1 MSTHTKHPQLLDP
14 NTPAGEQR
22 SRRVIFLLLPQVN
35 LLDLGGPAQ
44 VFSAAAALGAA
55 YTLEFRAAQP
65 TVISAQHL
73 PFSPL
78 AELGQVAADDLVI
91 IPGMNLQ
98 NYATGAEQLEPVVLR
113 WVLAAHAAG
122 AHIASVCTGAFVLGE
137 AGLLNGRRCTTHWAA
152 TEALQQRY
160 PQARVLDT
168 VLYVHDQG
176 VTTSAGIAAGVDMA
190 LALVEQAYVPLFVA
204 QLARELVVY
213 IRRDSTHPQ
222 TSVYLQ
228 YRTHLHPGVHRAQDH
243 IVAHLTE
250 SLSVAQIAAAA
261 RMSERTLSRAFR
273 EATGLTLI
281 DYQQQ
286 LRLELA
292 ATLLR
297 DPELSVD
304 EIANKTGFADV
315 RHFRRLWSRQ
325 FGSPPSTSRE
335 RNSA

>member
-1 MSTHTKHPQLLDP
+1 MDTHTQPQSP
-14 NTPAGEQR
+14 NTLVRQHTP
-22 SRRVIFLLLPQVN
+22 RRVIFLLLPQVN

-65 TVISAQHL
+65 TIISAQRL
-73 PFSPL
+73 SFAPL

-98 NYATGAEQLEPVVLR
+98 SYVTGAEQLELAVQR
-113 WVLAAHAAG
+113 WVGEAHAVG
-122 AHIASVCTGAFVLGE
+122 AHVASVCTGAFVLGE

-168 VLYVHDQG
+168 VLYVHDEG
-176 VTTSAGIAAGVDMA
+176 ITTSAGIAAGVDMA
-190 LALVEQAYVPLFVA
+190 LALVERDYGPHFVA

-228 YRTHLHPGVHRAQDH
+228 YRTHLHPGVHRAQDY
-243 IVAHLTE
+243 IIAHLTA
-250 SLSVAQIAAAA
+250 SLSVEQIAAAA
-261 RMSERTLSRAFR
+261 RMSVRTLARAFR
-273 EATGLTLI
+273 DATGVTLI
-281 DYQQQ
+281 QYQQQ

-315 RHFRRLWSRQ
+315 RHFRRLWSRHY
-325 FGSPPSTSRE
+325 GVPPSTSRE
-335 RNSA
+335 RNPA